1 MPEVKGTECAGLI
14 GNYPL
19 SLSLNHIHDQLQS
32 VYHLYLCI
40 MSDSMLESPVDPDD
54 TQLVCY
60 LTSAWAKID
69 QAFGKELESYLTLI
83 VPHILETANA
93 KMDISVYGMCTFVLI
108 LSFIS
113 SFHVQRMKR
122 RELIMTAMAGRL

>member
-1 MPEVKGTECAGLI
+1 
-14 GNYPL
+14 
-19 SLSLNHIHDQLQS
+19 
-32 VYHLYLCI
+32 

-69 QAFGKELESYLTLI
+69 QAFGKELKSYLTLI

>member
-1 MPEVKGTECAGLI
+1 
-14 GNYPL
+14 
-19 SLSLNHIHDQLQS
+19 
-32 VYHLYLCI
+32 

-83 VPHILETANA
+83 MPHILETANA
-93 KMDISVYGMCTFVLI
+93 KMDILVYADEEEGANNDRDGWKAVMVDGKNDG
-108 LSFIS
+108 
-113 SFHVQRMKR
+113 H
-122 RELIMTAMAGRL
+122 